1 MPTRFWKSAI
11 RWLAAGRIRSN
22 HGKARLDLDRSRLE
36 VGQALSVEARLGDPE
51 ILAEG
56 GDLPP
61 LLGPSQL
68 HREGRRESLG
78 LAIAGQP
85 ECL

>member
-1 MPTRFWKSAI
+1 MGDVLAFLNASSDWGHAKVTRIGGSGVSRESACE
-11 RWLAAGRIRSN
+11 RFP
-22 HGKARLDLDRSRLE
+22 
-36 VGQALSVEARLGDPE
+36 V
-51 ILAEG
+51 LAEG
-56 GDLPP
+56 GYLPP

-68 HREGRRESLG
+68 DQEGRRESLG